1 MPAKLQQESIEEGEA
16 EEGNTEDTV
25 CDEKGSVESLQSVS
39 DEEEMLVQEE
49 GGCEDDPR
57 EVKVVKTRDR
67 DQEEEEN
74 ERQHME
80 NP

>member
-1 MPAKLQQESIEEGEA
+1 MFPQDHTLQEKDIEEGEA

-49 GGCEDDPR
+49 TGCEDDTR
-57 EVKVVKTRDR
+57 QVKVAQT
-67 DQEEEEN
+67 
-74 ERQHME
+74 
-80 NP
+80 